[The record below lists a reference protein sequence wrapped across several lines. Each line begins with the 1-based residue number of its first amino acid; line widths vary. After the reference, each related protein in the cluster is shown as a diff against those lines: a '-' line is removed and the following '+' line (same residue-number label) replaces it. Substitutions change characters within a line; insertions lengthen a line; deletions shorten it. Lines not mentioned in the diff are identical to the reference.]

1 MAMTP
6 EPLKAGRASNI
17 SAVQVSAH
25 VLRETGEVVEA
36 AGVAVELF
44 EIENDVLVLEEV
56 ALVMFTR
63 WSIADALRPRPPYPL
78 EQTGRLSRLSID
90 RLIVHQAP
98 SINADPA
105 SRLARGRTMMP

>member
-44 EIENDVLVLEEV
+44 ESENDVEL
-56 ALVMFTR
+56 
-63 WSIADALRPRPPYPL
+63 L
-78 EQTGRLSRLSID
+78 EQSGASAG
-90 RLIVHQAP
+90 LIRILKQAVGN
-98 SINADPA
+98 SEGVEVVWKE
-105 SRLARGRTMMP
+105 S